1 MDEDEFL
8 FISDARRRTGCAR
21 EAMIPGTAEVGPS
34 IPAIAL
40 ASNAL
45 RRGAIERLVSIH
57 ADAPITCAFALM
69 EASGVDRLAVV
80 DADGVQVGVLFR
92 REVLELISAVAAR
105 RRGRSVPG

>member
-8 FISDARRRTGCAR
+8 FISDAERRTGCAR

-34 IPAIAL
+34 IPASAL

-57 ADAPITCAFALM
+57 ADAPITCALALM
-69 EASGVDRLAVV
+69 EASRVDRLAVV
-80 DADGVQVGVLFR
+80 DADGIQLGVLFR
-92 REVLELISAVAAR
+92 REVLISAVAAR